1 MITPIE
7 PLNFQ
12 AIEPLESLK
21 PMQFLSGKQEASATE
36 DRQTPF
42 GAIFRSV
49 VENVKETD
57 SELAKDRYLLAT
69 GQLDNP
75 AALMISASK
84 NQVAVNLLIQLRNK
98 ALDAYAELNRI
109 SL

>member
-12 AIEPLESLK
+12 TIKPLESLK
-21 PMQFLSGKQEASATE
+21 PMEFLSGQQEVSSE
-36 DRQTPF
+36 ERQPPF